1 MTKASLSLF
10 CGLLLGFAAQTAS
23 AQSLPDNPANR
34 QAQADR
40 YMQAVPTKEMF
51 ATMTKAVLG
60 QMPAGAQRDKM
71 EKMLSSGIDL
81 DAINH
86 AQKDALIKHMTA
98 DELKALAD
106 FYNSPAGK
114 SAMSK
119 MGDVMADLQP
129 VMQQQ
134 IMKAVQTG
142 MANP

>member
-1 MTKASLSLF
+1 MIKVSLSLF
-10 CGLLLGFAAQTAS
+10 CGLLLGFAAQSTN
-23 AQSLPDNPANR
+23 AQGLADTPANR
-34 QAQADR
+34 QVQVDR
-40 YMQAVPTKEMF
+40 YMQAVPTKEML

-60 QMPAGAQRDKM
+60 QIPAGPQHDKM
-71 EKMLSSGIDL
+71 EKMLTTGIDM

-86 AQKDALIKHMTA
+86 AQKDALVKHMTA

-106 FYNSPAGK
+106 FYSTPAGK

-129 VMQQQ
+129 MMQAQ
-134 IMKAVQTG
+134 IMKAVQAA